1 MRRGDLAA
9 REPQPQVATKRAAH
23 RAAVAVVEPYLMLE
37 HNVRVDSDERKKNA
51 VACLRLAY
59 EEQLGGNIDE
69 AIRLYRASISFEPT
83 AEAHTY
89 LGWAYSF
96 QGRYDDAIAECKCA
110 IALDP
115 DFGNPYNDIGSYLIQ
130 KGELDDAIPWLE
142 RAVESRRYEPR
153 HYPHCNLGRIYRA
166 KGMLLR
172 ALEEYG
178 KALAIEPGY
187 EMALRQSEEIRCEL
201 Q

>member
-1 MRRGDLAA
+1 
-9 REPQPQVATKRAAH
+9 VA
-23 RAAVAVVEPYLMLE
+23 
-37 HNVRVDSDERKKNA
+37 SDERKKNA
-51 VACLRLAY
+51 LECLRLAY
-59 EEQLGGNIDE
+59 GEQMKGNLDE
-69 AIRLYRASISFEPT
+69 AIRLYHASLAFHPT

-96 QGRYDDAIAECKCA
+96 EGRYDDAIAECKQA

-130 KGELDDAIPWLE
+130 KGQLDDAIPWLE
-142 RAVESRRYEPR
+142 RAVAARRYEPR

-172 ALEEYG
+172 ALEEFA

-187 EMALRQSEEIRCEL
+187 EMALTQSEEIRSEL
-201 Q
+201 N